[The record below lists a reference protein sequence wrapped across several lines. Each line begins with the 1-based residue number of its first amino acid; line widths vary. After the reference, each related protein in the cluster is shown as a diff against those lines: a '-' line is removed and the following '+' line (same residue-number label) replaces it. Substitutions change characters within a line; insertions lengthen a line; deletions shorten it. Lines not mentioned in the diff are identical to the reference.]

1 MDKSEVIEKL
11 RNYSKRINEISNPEL
26 IYLFGSYAKGNW
38 HKDSDIDVAV
48 IFDKLNVDRYDIM
61 KKILRIRRDIDLKIE
76 PIIFEKGVDPS
87 GFLQTII
94 DTAELIYK
102 RD

>member
-1 MDKSEVIEKL
+1 MDKIDVIEKL

-26 IYLFGSYAKGNW
+26 IYLFGSYANGNW
-38 HKDSDIDVAV
+38 HKHSDIDVAV
-48 IFDKLNVDRYDIM
+48 VFDKLNENRYDIM
-61 KKILRIRRDIDLKIE
+61 KKILKIRRDIDLRIE
-76 PIIFEKGVDPS
+76 PVIFERGVDPS